1 MKRRLMAAAVTLILL
16 AGGLLAGQRKADPPM
31 RLTEEQAA
39 DLAISEMLAAW
50 QIGDVETLRGYH
62 ADDLTVVSG
71 GFEPP
76 IVGWANY
83 AQAYTRQRQRVI
95 QPRIERRNTLMH
107 VKGTMAWA
115 SYQWEFGALVE
126 GKPSVAR
133 GHTTLVLEKR
143 RDRWI
148 VLHNH
153 TSVISDTGPEQPAT
167 QPPPK

>member
-1 MKRRLMAAAVTLILL
+1 MKRRSMAATLALLVLL
-16 AGGLLAGQRKADPPM
+16 AVPLGAQRKADPPM
-31 RLTEEQAA
+31 RLTEEQAV

-50 QIGDVETLRGYH
+50 QIGDLETLRGYH

-83 AQAYTRQRQRVI
+83 AQAYARQRQRVI
-95 QPRIERRNTLMH
+95 QPRIERRNTLVH
-107 VKGTMAWA
+107 VKGTIAWA

-153 TSVISDTGPEQPAT
+153 TSVVTDASPAQPS
-167 QPPPK
+167 QR